1 MFKEIHLSYY
11 NEVDIKILK
20 ECKTIVPVGIFDN
33 KVNIKKL
40 REIDIRKAFTFGGCC
55 IKYIPRFTE
64 FDVFKPF
71 TQDCDINSLNN
82 LTLYIV
88 EVYEGNIFFNKK
100 YNLIYGKF
108 LKQLL
113 KRDIKLKILYYK
125 QPNHVYKVNYKKI
138 IDELYST
145 NISSNE
151 DLNKQL
157 QKK

>member
-64 FDVFKPF
+64 FDGFIPF
-71 TQDCDINSLNN
+71 ADCDINSFNS

-88 EVYEGNIFFNKK
+88 EVYEGNR
-100 YNLIYGKF
+100 F
-108 LKQLL
+108 LT
-113 KRDIKLKILYYK
+113 R
-125 QPNHVYKVNYKKI
+125 NI
-138 IDELYST
+138 I
-145 NISSNE
+145 
-151 DLNKQL
+151 
-157 QKK
+157 